1 MSRRLLTTLIMAAT
15 ALALPATAAA
25 RDRNHDRIPDRWE
38 RAHHLSLRVN
48 QAPRDQDRDGLNNLN
63 EWKDHTDPRKPDSDG
78 DGTADGLEDG
88 DGDHVNNVLEQ
99 EHGVGSDKP
108 QGGDRQPGSPGGF
121 DHVVSY
127 VDGSGVLTLGRADG
141 STVTAGFGGHV
152 LLACSPVVAGPFQP
166 CPPGALKAGAPV
178 AVGALGEGDSSPAWR
193 AVLLLVA
200 PAHGTGTGD
209 SPVHA
214 ETPAP
219 LPPAPSGDAA
229 PPVTATVVSF
239 DGGVLKIHRPNG
251 EEPSMPI
258 AAGASVNCISVA
270 AGVVVAKGACGAA
283 EHLAPGTQ
291 LALAAPA
298 LVDGGYRWTKLYII
312 VPA

>member
-1 MSRRLLTTLIMAAT
+1 MAAT

-38 RAHHLSLRVN
+38 RAHHLSLGVN
-48 QAPRDQDRDGLNNLN
+48 QAPRDQDRDGLNNLS
-63 EWKDHTDPRKPDSDG
+63 EWKDHTNPRKPDSDG

-88 DGDHVNNVLEQ
+88 DGDGANNVVEQ
-99 EHGVGSDKP
+99 EDGTGAGGSH
-108 QGGDRQPGSPGGF
+108 GGDRQPGGPGGF

-127 VDGSGVLTLGRADG
+127 TDGSGVLTLGRADG

-178 AVGALGEGDSSPAWR
+178 AVGALGDGDGSPAWR
-193 AVLLLVA
+193 VVLLLVA
-200 PAHGTGTGD
+200 PAQGTPAGEK
-209 SPVHA
+209 PAHA
-214 ETPAP
+214 ETP
-219 LPPAPSGDAA
+219 PPAPSGDAA

-239 DGGVLKIHRPNG
+239 DGGVLKIHRPSG
-251 EEPSMPI
+251 EEPSAPI
-258 AAGASVNCISVA
+258 AAGAAVNCISVSG
-270 AGVVVAKGACGAA
+270 GVVVAKGPCSAA

-298 LVDGGYRWTKLYII
+298 FVDGAYRWTKLSII
-312 VPA
+312 LPA